1 MEEKKITFEDI
12 QKANKIIKPMKI
24 KRTDK
29 KTGKTVS
36 KDYAEVNQRLK
47 AFRMVYPNGAIIPE
61 MIFDDNEIC
70 KFKVTVMNDEGD
82 VLSVA
87 HAFEVKK
94 GSYINQTSYIEN
106 CETSAV
112 GRALGLAGFGIDT
125 SISSA
130 DEVKNAINN
139 QEVIEEVSNL
149 PMTEEQVFMISNLDV
164 KYKEQLRK
172 FFKKDI
178 MSLTFREAETSI
190 NSLKNK
196 GVDIKGMK
204 EAETEKK
211 ESEEVF

>member
-12 QKANKIIKPMKI
+12 QKANEIIKPMKI

-61 MIFDDNEIC
+61 MIFDNNEIC
-70 KFKVTVMNDEGD
+70 KFKVTVMNNDGD
-82 VLSVA
+82 VLSIA
-87 HAFEVKK
+87 HAFEERK
-94 GSYINQTSYIEN
+94 GSYINQSSYIEN

-130 DEVKNAINN
+130 DEVKSAITN
-139 QEVIEEVSNL
+139 QEIMEETSNL
-149 PMTEEQVFMISNLDV
+149 PMTEEQVFMIANLEE

-178 MSLTFREAETSI
+178 MSLTFGEAETSI
-190 NSLKNK
+190 NSLKSK
-196 GVDIKGMK
+196 GVNIKSMK
-204 EAETEKK
+204 EIEKNKK

>member
-61 MIFDDNEIC
+61 MIFDNNEIC
-70 KFKVTVMNDEGD
+70 KFKVTVMNNDGD
-82 VLSVA
+82 VLSIA
-87 HAFEVKK
+87 HAFEERK
-94 GSYINQTSYIEN
+94 GSYINQSSYIEN

-130 DEVKNAINN
+130 DEVKSAITN
-139 QEVIEEVSNL
+139 QEIMEETSNL
-149 PMTEEQVFMISNLDV
+149 PMTEEQVFMIANLEE

-178 MSLTFREAETSI
+178 MSLTFGEAETSI
-190 NSLKNK
+190 NSLKSK
-196 GVDIKGMK
+196 GVNIKSMK
-204 EAETEKK
+204 EIEKNKK